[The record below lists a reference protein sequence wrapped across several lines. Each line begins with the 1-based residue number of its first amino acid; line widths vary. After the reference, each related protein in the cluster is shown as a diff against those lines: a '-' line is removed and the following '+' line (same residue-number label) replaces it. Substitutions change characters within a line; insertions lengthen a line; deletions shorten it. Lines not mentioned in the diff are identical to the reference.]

1 MQWGSEYWFRPVF
14 KRLKLVWIFNFW
26 FISMIWRPKIFS
38 NVHHLTLAHF
48 MRHRSKTWPKVH
60 KYVITG
66 PLNSELVVNNCWRHF
81 ACSLL
86 WKLVWSADYPVFEP
100 PFEYGTKIGI
110 LILTILEYQ
119 IFYYHLPFEYR
130 TSPVFGSCLYS
141 NVC

>member
-100 PFEYGTKIGI
+100 PFEYGTKIVWM
-110 LILTILEYQ
+110 LNTKW
-119 IFYYHLPFEYR
+119 PP
-130 TSPVFGSCLYS
+130 TSSIWDYPKHSVFDDSS
-141 NVC
+141 I